1 MSEELKST
9 ILTPEMIEAG
19 AVAMANFDASL
30 VGAPILK
37 GVEEFRFD
45 NDRDE
50 YLRRSEIV
58 LNAAI
63 TAWNTRAGEKA

>member
-1 MSEELKST
+1 
-9 ILTPEMIEAG
+9 MIEAG

-30 VGAPILK
+30 VGVPILK
-37 GVEEFRFD
+37 GAEEFWFD

-50 YLRRSEIV
+50 YLRRAEIV

-63 TAWNTRAGEKA
+63 TARDTRAGEENG